1 MIVYFINR
9 DMKIVGQASTMLPK
23 GMRLT
28 EDLKTDEIETGVATF
43 QGKIPYSNETRE
55 ACEKCVAPGNF
66 VLRSNGDEGEAYTI
80 IEVTTDTEEMTVEF
94 YAEDAGLDLLNEVA
108 ISLPDGEFSY
118 RDATMT
124 EFVNLFIDGT
134 GWEINPSQNDSAGDT
149 TKKPPKFSESTVT
162 ARLKELG
169 ELFGYEV
176 SYSFKIDD
184 TQMSITHKY
193 VNIYKKRGKDDSMRL
208 ALNREVSKISAKK
221 TIANTATSL
230 LVYGPDSK
238 TIPDSYVGR
247 TYENGE
253 YVVANQYFAARGLTH
268 PCLQSKTALSK
279 WGRNVSGDIRHITK
293 TLNVDTEDADEMIK
307 AGIKEL
313 KKIGD
318 AEVNYEIDID
328 VLPENVRIGD
338 LIYIVDEIGELY
350 LQARVLKLETSETS
364 GENKVTLGDY
374 LIKDGGISETVRTMA
389 ASFEEMAKQRKF
401 YTWIAYADDAQGTGI
416 SLSPINKTFIG
427 IAVNQTVETP
437 DITNPSVYSW
447 VEIVADKLVAVDLQ
461 ITSSAGQV
469 FITTKVETTLTAHV
483 YLQGDEL
490 TAQQIADIGVIR
502 WYKDGVQTQVTGT
515 TYTITAA
522 DNIDAASMSAQL
534 EVEVN

>member
-1 MIVYFINR
+1 MIVYFTDR
-9 DMKIVGQASTMLPK
+9 EMKIVGQASTMLPK
-23 GMRLT
+23 GMRLS

-108 ISLPDGEFSY
+108 ISLPDGAFSY

-134 GWEINPSQNDSAGDT
+134 GWEINPSQNDSADDT

-193 VNIYKKRGKDDSMRL
+193 VNIYKKRGKDDGIRL
-208 ALNREVSKISAKK
+208 TLNREVSKISAKK

-230 LVYGPDSK
+230 LVYGPNSK
-238 TIPDSYVGR
+238 TIPDSYLGR

-253 YVVANQYFAARGLTH
+253 FIVANQYFAARGLTH

-279 WGRNVSGDIRHITK
+279 WGRNASGDIRHITK

-338 LIYIVDEIGELY
+338 LIYIVDEIGKMY

-364 GENKVTLGDY
+364 GENKVTLGEY

-389 ASFEEMAKQRKF
+389 ASFEEAVAMAQSVVDRADAGEFDAAVLRIDSSRGTVFKNNQVS
-401 YTWIAYADDAQGTGI
+401 TVLTIAIYIG
-416 SLSPINKTFIG
+416 SLR
-427 IAVNQTVETP
+427 
-437 DITNPSVYSW
+437 ITNITDLRAKFGASAHLQWYWQRLGEDSYGI
-447 VEIVADKLVAVDLQ
+447 IVDSDSKLSNDGFTLTLTPADVD
-461 ITSSAGQV
+461 
-469 FITTKVETTLTAHV
+469 TKVTFRC
-483 YLQGDEL
+483 EL
-490 TAQQIADIGVIR
+490 IV
-502 WYKDGVQTQVTGT
+502 
-515 TYTITAA
+515 
-522 DNIDAASMSAQL
+522 
-534 EVEVN
+534 